1 MKKILVL
8 GSTKELE
15 EKKLSQHC
23 TSDEYPLGTK
33 FEFAN
38 FPEVDLNVLPLPFKT
53 NEFDGIFASHIL
65 EHTIP
70 YQFLDLMKE
79 INRITKPGS
88 EIKIYVPHFSN
99 ESALAPITHY
109 TVFGKD
115 TFNEICD
122 NVSGWQR
129 YMSGCFNLK
138 CSEIQ
143 IPGRFFFCK
152 WVSQST
158 YEAKFARFFPSS
170 EIRFVLEN
178 IKKK

>member
-15 EKKLSQHC
+15 DKGLSQHC
-23 TSDEYPLGTK
+23 VYEEYSKGAK

-38 FPEVDLNVLPLPFKT
+38 FPSIDLNVLPLPYKDD
-53 NEFDGIFASHIL
+53 EFDGVFASHIL

-70 YQFLDLMKE
+70 HQLLDLMKE
-79 INRITKPGS
+79 LNRITKTKS
-88 EIKIYVPHFSN
+88 EIVIYVPHFSN

-115 TFNEICD
+115 TFNQICD
-122 NVSGWQR
+122 NAGGWQN
-129 YMSGCFNLK
+129 YMKGYFNLK
-138 CSEIQ
+138 SSKIN
-143 IPGRFFFCK
+143 IPPRFFFCK

-178 IKKK
+178 IK